1 MPAEARASR
10 GSGACRGGSRAGL
23 RRPAGLCRRAAGA
36 ASRRLHKLSSISQ
49 GQTISLGA
57 PGAPAPV
64 NTVLAARGRPEG
76 SAAAAAL
83 AGGDSLAAMEAF
95 TALAARHEQAR
106 PAREEVVEHLNE
118 TSFDWRRQ
126 VAVYKNDGKRGHH
139 MQARSRPRRAPG
151 ARPARTARAATPPRA
166 WSHEAAVRAL
176 PGVGHGW

>member
-1 MPAEARASR
+1 M
-10 GSGACRGGSRAGL
+10 
-23 RRPAGLCRRAAGA
+23 
-36 ASRRLHKLSSISQ
+36 
-49 GQTISLGA
+49 
-57 PGAPAPV
+57 
-64 NTVLAARGRPEG
+64 LAARGRPEG

-151 ARPARTARAATPPRA
+151 AHRARRYAA
-166 WSHEAAVRAL
+166 
-176 PGVGHGW
+176 PGVVA